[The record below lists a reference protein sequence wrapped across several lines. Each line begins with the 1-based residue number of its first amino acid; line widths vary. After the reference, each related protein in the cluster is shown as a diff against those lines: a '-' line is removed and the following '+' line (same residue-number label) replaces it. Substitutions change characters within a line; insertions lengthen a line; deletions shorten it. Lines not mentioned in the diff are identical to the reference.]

1 MKIKVEIPTNLK
13 SIELRQ
19 YQKFMADTKGIK
31 DSNILQQ
38 MMAQYFCNINLKNV
52 GELKATDVME
62 INTIIDSLFN
72 GEYKLIRTFKL
83 GGEEFGLIPNL
94 EDMSLGE
101 YIDLDNYISDW
112 DYMHKA
118 MAVLY
123 RPIKKKKKFLFKLKG
138 REEQYEIEPYNGA
151 VTYCEVMKHAPLDV
165 VLGVYF
171 FLFNLSKE
179 LLKSTLD
186 YLEEFPQMKDLIAS
200 HNLVQSGDGFLPY
213 MHLQKVI

>member
-1 MKIKVEIPTNLK
+1 MKIKVEVPTNLK

-19 YQKFMADTKGIK
+19 YQKFMADTKNIK
-31 DSNILQQ
+31 DSSTLQQ
-38 MMAQYFCNINLKNV
+38 MMAQYFCNINLKDV
-52 GELKATDVME
+52 GELKAADVME

-72 GEYKLIRTFKL
+72 GDYKLIKRFKL

-123 RPIKKKKKFLFKLKG
+123 RPIKKKRKFLLKLKS

-151 VTYCEVMKHAPLDV
+151 VTYCDVMKHAPLDV

-171 FLFNLSKE
+171 FLFSLSKE

-186 YLEEFPQMKDLIAS
+186 YLEEFPQMKGLIA
-200 HNLVQSGDGFLPY
+200 NQTLEQSGDGFLPY
-213 MHLQKVI
+213 MHWQRVI